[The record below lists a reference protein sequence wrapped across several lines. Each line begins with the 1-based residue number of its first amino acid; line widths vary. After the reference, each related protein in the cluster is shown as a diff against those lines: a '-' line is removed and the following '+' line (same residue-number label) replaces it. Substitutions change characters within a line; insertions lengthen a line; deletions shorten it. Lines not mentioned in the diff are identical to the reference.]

1 MGRFKLSS
9 SDTRFASELL
19 SELFPICRSITGDG
33 VRESLAILDRKMKLN
48 VQEIPSGTKVFDWTI
63 PKEWNIR
70 DAYIADPNGKR
81 VVDFKKNNLHVM
93 SYSTPVKLDLSFD
106 QLQPHLYTLPNLP
119 EAVPYRTS
127 YFKEDWAFCLTQH
140 QFDQINRDFN
150 YEVVI
155 DADLKDGNLTLAD
168 TKLSGSGDKKYL
180 ISAYCCHPSMANDN
194 LSGLIVASL
203 LYQKLEKKELRHN
216 YLFVILPE
224 TIGAITYLSKHQDEM
239 KNIDG
244 GFVITTCG
252 GPGPY
257 GHKETY
263 LGNHAVD
270 RAIRLAFRDASQN
283 LINYPF
289 VPDGSDERQYSSPG
303 FRIPVATITKDKY
316 YEYPYYHTSL
326 DNLDFVKG
334 ETLAKTANLYME
346 AINILEK
353 NKMVSSLNP
362 NCEAQL
368 GRRGLYPA
376 TGGEI
381 NQSAA
386 NNHNNQISNQVDII
400 SWIMF
405 MADGEHDLISIAERS
420 GHNFKNVSEMADRLI
435 QEALLDVIE

>member
-19 SELFPICRSITGDG
+19 SELFPICRSITGNG
-33 VRESLAILDRKMKLN
+33 VRESLAILNRKMKLN
-48 VQEIPSGTKVFDWTI
+48 IQEIPSGTKVFDWTI

-81 VVDFKKNNLHVM
+81 IVDFKKNNLHVM
-93 SYSTPVKLDLSFD
+93 SYSTPVKLNLSFD

-150 YEVVI
+150 YEVFI
-155 DADLKDGNLTLAD
+155 DADLKDGSLTLAD
-168 TKLSGSGDKKYL
+168 TKLSGSSNKKYL
-180 ISAYCCHPSMANDN
+180 ISTYCCHPSMANDN

-224 TIGAITYLSKHQDEM
+224 TIGAITYLSQHRDEM
-239 KNIDG
+239 RDIDG

-252 GPGPY
+252 GPGAY

-263 LGNHAVD
+263 LGNHAID
-270 RAIRLAFRDASQN
+270 RAIRLAFRDANQN

-289 VPDGSDERQYSSPG
+289 VRLVFVFQLQQLLKISITNILIIIHLWMTWVLSKAKLWLKLRICIWRQLIFWKKIKWLFLSIQIVKHNLVDVDFIQRQAVKSTN
-303 FRIPVATITKDKY
+303 RLLIITITKLATRL
-316 YEYPYYHTSL
+316 TS
-326 DNLDFVKG
+326 
-334 ETLAKTANLYME
+334 
-346 AINILEK
+346 
-353 NKMVSSLNP
+353 
-362 NCEAQL
+362 
-368 GRRGLYPA
+368 
-376 TGGEI
+376 
-381 NQSAA
+381 SA
-386 NNHNNQISNQVDII
+386 
-400 SWIMF
+400 
-405 MADGEHDLISIAERS
+405 G
-420 GHNFKNVSEMADRLI
+420 
-435 QEALLDVIE
+435 